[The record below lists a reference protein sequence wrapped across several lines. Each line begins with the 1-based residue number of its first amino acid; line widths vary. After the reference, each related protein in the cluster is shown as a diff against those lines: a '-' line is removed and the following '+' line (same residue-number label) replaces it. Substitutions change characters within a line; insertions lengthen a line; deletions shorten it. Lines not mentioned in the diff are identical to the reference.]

1 MTDENFQ
8 NAKIKVIGVG
18 GGGSNAVNQMIN
30 DKKDLVEYWVFNT
43 ETQALS
49 NSPCEHKFVLG
60 KNVTKGL
67 GAGGD
72 PKMGAKAAED
82 SYEEIKQLVKNTDLV
97 FLACGEGGG
106 TGTGATPI
114 IAKAAKS
121 EGCLVLAIVTRPFNF
136 EGKVRRNNALEG
148 ITELRKYVD
157 AIIVVSNDKLV
168 FNSGNMSL
176 LKAFNAA
183 DKVLAESV
191 KTITDLILIHGLI
204 NLDFADVKRTLE
216 NKGVALIGIGEAEGE
231 NKAVE
236 AAKRAIS
243 SPLLEVSIKGA
254 RSMIIN
260 VTIGQDVLLDEVSEA
275 ISTVSESC
283 QTSPQEQIENVK
295 FGVQVNPN
303 YKDKI
308 KVAVIAT
315 NFAKDI
321 QFDDKFYFISGDGEG
336 VEEEEVDS
344 TLPNYLNDFLAEEE
358 SKKNKTGPSTI
369 ADLKIQHEKEEKE
382 QQKIEEEKEIEQRT
396 MENPLYDFF
405 SGNEDEDNASLDEH
419 SDSADLSEEEI
430 VEENN
435 SEETIEEESSA
446 EEVVDESDD
455 ENVSTIIVDDY
466 EGDEDV
472 IVEEVDEDDESESPN
487 NIELDS
493 FDDDLSS
500 SSDEDDDDSIVID
513 RPL

>member
-1 MTDENFQ
+1 MIDDTQFEDTQF

-18 GGGSNAVNQMIN
+18 GGGSNAVNQMIY

-43 ETQALS
+43 ESQALS
-49 NSPCEHKFVLG
+49 HSPCAKKFILG

-82 SYEEIKQLVKNTDLV
+82 SYQEICDIVKDTDLV

-114 IAKAAKS
+114 IARAAK
-121 EGCLVLAIVTRPFNF
+121 EAGCLVLAIVTRPFNF

-157 AIIVVSNDKLV
+157 SIIVVSNDKLV

-176 LKAFNAA
+176 INAFSAA

-216 NKGVALIGIGEAEGE
+216 NKGVSLIGIGEAEGE
-231 NKAVE
+231 NKAIE

-260 VTIGQDVLLDEVSEA
+260 VTIGTDVLLDEVQDA
-275 ISTVSESC
+275 ITTVSESC
-283 QTSPQEQIENVK
+283 TVSPQEQIDNVK

-303 YKDKI
+303 YHDKI
-308 KVAVIAT
+308 KVAVIAS

-321 QFDDKFYFISGDGEG
+321 TFDDNQKFFNSNIDPDDEN
-336 VEEEEVDS
+336 EIEKDS
-344 TLPNYLNDFLAEEE
+344 TLPNYLSDFLAEED
-358 SKKNKTGPSTI
+358 SKKHAPSTI
-369 ADLKIQHEKEEKE
+369 ADLQIQHEKEEKE
-382 QQKIEEEKEIEQRT
+382 QQKLEEEKELEKRKL
-396 MENPLYDFF
+396 ENPLYDFF
-405 SGNEDEDNASLDEH
+405 SDEEN
-419 SDSADLSEEEI
+419 SDSSDDDLTSDI
-430 VEENN
+430 
-435 SEETIEEESSA
+435 
-446 EEVVDESDD
+446 DD

-466 EGDEDV
+466 EGDEDSV
-472 IVEEVDEDDESESPN
+472 IIDSNINTSELSLDDEDDDPDN
-487 NIELDS
+487 FGKDIVD
-493 FDDDLSS
+493 
-500 SSDEDDDDSIVID
+500 DEDDDDSVVID
-513 RPL
+513 RPM

>member
-1 MTDENFQ
+1 MFEDRKYS
-8 NAKIKVIGVG
+8 AKIKVIGVG
-18 GGGSNAVNQMIN
+18 GGGSNAVNQMIY

-49 NSPCEHKFVLG
+49 NSPCSNKFVLG

-82 SYEEIKQLVKNTDLV
+82 SYEEICELVKDTDLV

-114 IAKAAKS
+114 IAKAAKNA
-121 EGCLVLAIVTRPFNF
+121 GCLVLAIVTRPFNF

-157 AIIVVSNDKLV
+157 SIIVVSNDKLV

-176 LKAFNAA
+176 INAFSAA

-204 NLDFADVKRTLE
+204 NLDFADVRRTLE
-216 NKGVALIGIGEAEGE
+216 NKGVSLIGIGEAEGP

-260 VTIGQDVLLDEVSEA
+260 VTIGTDVLLDEVQDA
-275 ISTVSESC
+275 ITTVSESC
-283 QTSPQEQIENVK
+283 ATSPQDQIDNVK

-303 YKDKI
+303 YHDKI
-308 KVAVIAT
+308 KVAVIAS

-321 QFDDKFYFISGDGEG
+321 TFDDKQKFFSSDGDDETNGNDE
-336 VEEEEVDS
+336 S
-344 TLPNYLNDFLAEEE
+344 TLPNYLNDFLAEED
-358 SKKNKTGPSTI
+358 SKKHTPNTI
-369 ADLKIQHEKEEKE
+369 ADLQIQHEKEEKE
-382 QQKIEEEKEIEQRT
+382 QQKLEEEQLNEQRKI
-396 MENPLYDFF
+396 ENPLYDFF
-405 SGNEDEDNASLDEH
+405 SS
-419 SDSADLSEEEI
+419 
-430 VEENN
+430 EENN
-435 SEETIEEESSA
+435 YNSSNQTGNYSEENNDEE
-446 EEVVDESDD
+446 
-455 ENVSTIIVDDY
+455 NISTIIVDDY
-466 EGDEDV
+466 EGDEESV
-472 IVEEVDEDDESESPN
+472 IIDDNTDIDESNEEN
-487 NIELDS
+487 DLEDI
-493 FDDDLSS
+493 DDD
-500 SSDEDDDDSIVID
+500 DDDDSIVID
-513 RPL
+513 RPM